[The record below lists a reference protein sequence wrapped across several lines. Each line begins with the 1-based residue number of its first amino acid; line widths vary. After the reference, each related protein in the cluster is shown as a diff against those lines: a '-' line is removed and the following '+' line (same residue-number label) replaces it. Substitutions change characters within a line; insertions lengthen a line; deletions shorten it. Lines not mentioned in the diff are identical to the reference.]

1 MLFDPQGRGYFL
13 TANGKQGQVAVDTG
27 VGARREGDLDKFGDK
42 SETGYDGELGSLP
55 VLPEVEKDTQTKFGL
70 HRTVWT
76 LAWPSVMTMLLQTLN
91 SFMDRGFVGSL
102 GSDALA
108 AVGVGG
114 MFMFLLMSVGMS
126 ISTGTSALVSR
137 FTGAKEPDQAKL
149 AANQSLWVGII
160 AAVLC
165 AALVWPLR
173 HLVVGWMGVDPRAA
187 ALCVRYLSLTLLG
200 IPALFV
206 MLILSSVFRGLGDTV
221 TPLRVMIGVN
231 IIHLGGDYLLIFGQ
245 PVGVHFVIFGHLIA
259 AHFFTFPRMG
269 LMGGAT
275 ALISSQVAGALLY
288 FWFLQRSAL
297 RGFGTRLKRLDF
309 DWAKR
314 ILNIGLPA
322 AGQNVSRVLSMM
334 VFTGV
339 LARSPQAT
347 AAVAALTIGL
357 TSESIAFMP
366 GFAFSMAAGTLTGQ
380 NLGAGKPE
388 RAERAAW
395 VSLQQGLV
403 IMIIMGA
410 VFFVLA
416 RPFAHIFTHDPH
428 VVPLTVAYLRIAALS
443 EPFLALGMILT
454 GALNGAGETKAPA
467 LAGIVTMWGVRLP
480 LAWLLIYG
488 LHYGATGAWWA
499 MTISTALNGVVAL
512 LLFKGGR
519 WKQAV
524 V

>member
-1 MLFDPQGRGYFL
+1 M
-13 TANGKQGQVAVDTG
+13 AVDTG
-27 VGARREGDLDKFGDK
+27 VGVRREGDFES
-42 SETGYDGELGSLP
+42 SETGYDGELESLP
-55 VLPEVEKDTQTKFGL
+55 VLTEVTKETKYGL
-70 HRTVWT
+70 HRAVWT
-76 LAWPSVMTMLLQTLN
+76 LAWPSVLTMLLQTLN
-91 SFMDRGFVGSL
+91 SFMDRGFVGHL

-137 FTGAKEPDQAKL
+137 FTGAKEPDEAKQ
-149 AANQSLWVGII
+149 AANQSLWIGIL
-160 AAVLC
+160 AALLC
-165 AALVWPLR
+165 AVVVWPLR
-173 HLVVGWMGVDPRAA
+173 HLVVGWMGVNAHAA
-187 ALCVRYLSLTLLG
+187 DLCVRYLSLTLLG

-221 TPLRVMIGVN
+221 TPLRVMIVVN
-231 IIHLGGDYLLIFGQ
+231 IIHLGGDYLLIFG
-245 PVGVHFVIFGHLIA
+245 HFG
-259 AHFFTFPRMG
+259 FPKMG
-269 LMGGAT
+269 LIGGAT
-275 ALISSQVAGALLY
+275 ALITSQVVGALLY
-288 FWFLQRSAL
+288 FWFLQRSSL
-297 RGFGTRLKRLDF
+297 RGFGTRLKFLSVN
-309 DWAKR
+309 WSKR

-339 LARSPQAT
+339 LARSPEAT

-380 NLGAGKPE
+380 NLGAGNPR
-388 RAERAAW
+388 RAEEAAW

-403 IMIIMGA
+403 IMIVMGA
-410 VFFVLA
+410 VFFVMA

-428 VVPLTVAYLRIAALS
+428 VVPLTVAYLRVAALS

-454 GALNGAGETKAPA
+454 GALNGAGDTKAPA
-467 LAGIVTMWGVRLP
+467 WAGIATMWGVRLP

-488 LHYGATGAWWA
+488 LHFGATGAWWA
-499 MTISTALNGVVAL
+499 MTVSTALNGLVAL
-512 LLFKGGR
+512 ALFKRGT
-519 WKQAV
+519 WKQSV
-524 V
+524 I

>member
-1 MLFDPQGRGYFL
+1 M
-13 TANGKQGQVAVDTG
+13 AVDTG
-27 VGARREGDLDKFGDK
+27 VGARREGDLEKNSLEDK

-55 VLPEVEKDTQTKFGL
+55 VLTEVEKDAETKFGL
-70 HRTVWT
+70 HRTVWM
-76 LAWPSVMTMLLQTLN
+76 LAWPSVLTMLLQTFN
-91 SFMDRGFVGSL
+91 SFLDRFFVGHL

-114 MFMFLLMSVGMS
+114 QFMFLLMSVGMS

-137 FTGAKEPDQAKL
+137 FTGAQEPDQAKL
-149 AANQSLWVGII
+149 AANQSLWVGVI

-165 AALVWPLR
+165 AAAVWPLR
-173 HLVVGWMGVDPRAA
+173 HLVVGWMGVDSHAA
-187 ALCVRYLSLTLLG
+187 GLCVRYLSLTLLG

-245 PVGVHFVIFGHLIA
+245 SFGIHLALFGHTVSG
-259 AHFFTFPRMG
+259 HFSFPKMG

-275 ALISSQVAGALLY
+275 ALISSQVVGALLY

-297 RGFGTRLKRLDF
+297 RGFGSRLKCLDF
-309 DWAKR
+309 GWARR
-314 ILNIGLPA
+314 ILHIGLPA

-395 VSLQQGLV
+395 VSLQQGLG
-403 IMIIMGA
+403 IMIVMGA
-410 VFFVLA
+410 VFFILA
-416 RPFAHIFTHDPH
+416 RPFAHIFTHDAH
-428 VVPLTVAYLRIAALS
+428 VVPLAVAYLRIAALS

-467 LAGIVTMWGVRLP
+467 WAGVATMWGVRLP

-499 MTISTALNGVVAL
+499 MTISTALNGIVAL
-512 LLFKGGR
+512 ILFKGGR
-519 WKQAV
+519 WKQAEV
-524 V
+524 